1 MSMCRPCEEKAG
13 CQLSLISELR
23 KERVVKAIADG
34 SGSDFCVFI
43 GVYNAMQHIPRIERW
58 LNEIDL
64 EGCDLIVCDNL
75 STDETCTWFE
85 ENLDQLNC
93 RRITLVQN
101 PRNFGGYGNLVFNLD
116 LIEGYEWVTTLHQDD
131 EYRSDHC
138 QLHRLTAESAAKD
151 LGVISSEATSWNIT
165 NGSEIP
171 YPRLAWLMPDTI
183 DEAASF
189 LMTLQNHF
197 LPFSGA
203 SFRTQMLRQ
212 IPIAWHNAA
221 FPDSELILKAIPR
234 WKFRYLREPTVRYFE
249 NPDSES
255 HSIRSSERELGIALS
270 LVRVFTAEGFSD
282 LIGSLDEKQTLE
294 FLSQLRE
301 ILALRLRDRNLY
313 LLLSLIAHEVAWSIR
328 EESVLLLPGIRSAYR
343 ELGNSNTLDLLE
355 GLGHRSFPQEPVS
368 KRQSASEIEGGSH
381 STSPRDGRTAKG
393 LLLNIMGHVPRKF
406 RIVAF
411 RILSRNRIMWKMF
424 PSWKFRGLK

>member
-1 MSMCRPCEEKAG
+1 MSMCRPCEEEAG
-13 CQLSLISELR
+13 FQLSLISELR
-23 KERVVKAIADG
+23 KERVIKANTEGNA
-34 SGSDFCVFI
+34 SDFCVFI
-43 GVYNAMQHIPRIERW
+43 GVYNAMQHIPRIKGW
-58 LNEIDL
+58 LKEIDL
-64 EGCDLIVCDNL
+64 EGCDIYICDNL
-75 STDETCTWFE
+75 STDETFKWFE
-85 ENLDQLNC
+85 ENLEHIKC

-116 LIEGYEWVTTLHQDD
+116 LMEGYEWVTTLHQDD

-151 LGVISSEATSWNIT
+151 LGVICSEATSWDMT

-171 YPRLAWLMPDTI
+171 YPRLSWLMPDNV
-183 DEAASF
+183 DEAATF

-212 IPIAWHNAA
+212 IPITWHNAA
-221 FPDSELILKAIPR
+221 FPDSELILKAIPS
-234 WKFRYLREPTVRYFE
+234 WKFTYLREPTVRYFE

-270 LVRVFTAEGFSD
+270 LVRVFTAAGFSD

-294 FLSQLRE
+294 FLSEMRE

-313 LLLSLIAHEVAWSIR
+313 LLLSLIAHGVAWSSR
-328 EESVLLLPGIRSAYR
+328 EESILFLLGICSAYR
-343 ELGNSNTLDLLE
+343 ELGHSNTLDLLE
-355 GLGHRSFPQEPVS
+355 GLDHRKFPQEPMS
-368 KRQSASEIEGGSH
+368 NSQSESETEGGSN
-381 STSPRDGRTAKG
+381 STSARIGRTARE
-393 LLLNIMGHVPRKF
+393 LLLNILGHVPRKYRISVF
-406 RIVAF
+406 RIV
-411 RILSRNRIMWKMF
+411 SRSPITWKIF
-424 PSWKFRGLK
+424 PSWKFRGRK